1 MRDWVRAGHSRG
13 MTIPAVRLNDEHLL
27 PSIGLG
33 TYGLRG
39 TAGVASI
46 LSGIDAGYRLL
57 DTALNYEN
65 EREVGE
71 AVRGSGIDRAE
82 FVVTTKLPGRF
93 HGREDT
99 IEGFDESLANL
110 DLDYVDLYLIHW
122 PLPKVNKY
130 VDSWRAMI
138 DLREGGLV
146 RAIGVSNFTV
156 AQLSRLE
163 AETGVI
169 PVVNQVEMHPYFP
182 QNELRKF
189 HAEKGIQ
196 TESWSPLAA
205 RNALVTDETVGSIA
219 REHGVTAAQ
228 AVLRWHVQL
237 GSVPIPKSSDAGR
250 QRENADIFDFQLS
263 DEEVARISG
272 LASGRLWA
280 GDPDEHEEF

>member
-1 MRDWVRAGHSRG
+1 
-13 MTIPAVRLNDEHLL
+13 MTIPVVRLNDEHLL
-27 PSIGLG
+27 PAIGLG

-82 FVVTTKLPGRF
+82 FVITTKLPGRF
-93 HGREDT
+93 HGLEDT
-99 IEGFDESLANL
+99 VAGFDESLGNL
-110 DLDYVDLYLIHW
+110 GLDYVDLYLIHW

-138 DLREGGLV
+138 DLRESGLV
-146 RAIGVSNFTV
+146 RAIGVSNFTID
-156 AQLSRLE
+156 QLTRLE
-163 AETGVI
+163 GETGVL
-169 PVVNQVEMHPYFP
+169 PVVNQVELHPYFP
-182 QNELRKF
+182 QAELRAF
-189 HAEKGIQ
+189 HSEKGIQ

-205 RNALVTDETVGSIA
+205 RNALVTDATVGAIA
-219 REHGVTAAQ
+219 REHGVTPAQ
-228 AVLRWHVQL
+228 VVLRWHVQL
-237 GSVPIPKSSDAGR
+237 GSVPIPKSSNADR
-250 QRENADIFDFQLS
+250 QRENADIFDFALS
-263 DEEVARISG
+263 DEEIARISG
-272 LASGRLWA
+272 LESGRLWA